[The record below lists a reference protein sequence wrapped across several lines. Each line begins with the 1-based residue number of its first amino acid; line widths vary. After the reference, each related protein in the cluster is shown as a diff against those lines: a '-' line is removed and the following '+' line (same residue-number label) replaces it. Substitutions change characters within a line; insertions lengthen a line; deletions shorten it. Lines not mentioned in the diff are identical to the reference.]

1 MRHVRKSKKDNNGR
15 NDCGKEEWEA
25 GVKSMRGMCF
35 KGIRDFQGERFKA
48 VTGIIRKVVT

>member
-1 MRHVRKSKKDNNGR
+1 MRHVRKSKKGNNGR

-25 GVKSMRGMCF
+25 GVKSMRGICF

-48 VTGIIRKVVT
+48 ATGIIRKVVT